1 MQTKSGTDF
10 SEYMLE
16 KWGHRLP
23 FDQFLDVRELS
34 VPESLDRAWANM
46 LINYNTMFGNYVVV
60 FGILLVIFLVFHS
73 ILLIPF
79 GISGVLVYLCLQAE
93 GAEVHAF
100 SKTWPTQHVYA
111 AAVIAPVVFFL
122 LRPWLFVSFVF
133 TLAVSMGICASH
145 MALRKI
151 TEKETEI

>member
-1 MQTKSGTDF
+1 MQTKSSTDF

-34 VPESLDRAWANM
+34 IPESLERARANM
-46 LINYNTMFGNYVVV
+46 LMNYNTMFGNYIVV
-60 FGILLVIFLVFHS
+60 FGIFLAIFLVFHS

-79 GISGVLVYLCLQAE
+79 GISGVLIYLCMQTE
-93 GAEVHAF
+93 GAEVQAF
-100 SKTWPTQHVYA
+100 NRQWSRQHVYTVA
-111 AAVIAPVVFFL
+111 ALISIVLFL

-133 TLAVSMGICASH
+133 TLAISMGVCAGH

-151 TEKETEI
+151 KEAETEI